1 LCGNDLQTG
10 AIPVTPNVTPE
21 SEKTAILEAL
31 RGMGRDELLALLAD
45 ALTGKDERG
54 DTISN
59 TTPNASTTESILVA
73 IGSMSEAERGKLLAA
88 LLGLD
93 RR

>member
-1 LCGNDLQTG
+1 
-10 AIPVTPNVTPE
+10 
-21 SEKTAILEAL
+21 
-31 RGMGRDELLALLAD
+31 MGRDELLALLAD